1 MKLSH
6 VDTRK
11 KDCINMFDY
20 HNLYTYVY
28 GIGVRAAIYMWR
40 SCVDMIIIC
49 MHNSVHTC
57 VSTEKNGHLN
67 IHLLKKYI
75 MKSCYK
81 ADTTLI
87 SADKSS
93 QRR

>member
-1 MKLSH
+1 MLIQEE
-6 VDTRK
+6 
-11 KDCINMFDY
+11 KDRISMFDY
-20 HNLYTYVY
+20 PSLYAYVY

-40 SCVDMIIIC
+40 SCVDMIC

-57 VSTEKNGHLN
+57 KHREKWTSKHS
-67 IHLLKKYI
+67 LKKYI
-75 MKSCYK
+75 MNSCYK

-87 SADKSS
+87 SDDKSS